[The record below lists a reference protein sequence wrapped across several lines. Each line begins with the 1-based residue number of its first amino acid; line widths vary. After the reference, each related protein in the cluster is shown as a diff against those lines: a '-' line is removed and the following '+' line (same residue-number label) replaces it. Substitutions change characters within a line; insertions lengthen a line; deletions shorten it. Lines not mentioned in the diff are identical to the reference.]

1 MCEIQIIIPS
11 GLWSVHGT
19 LAIDNHHACVSILC
33 FQQSL
38 MQYTLCL
45 NIPMKMRRKV
55 GHGFC
60 PRMNFTFIW
69 KQTLDKISCIAPGP
83 GLDLLPDPM
92 CLYFNRDTVN
102 SFQDLGITANLDPD
116 SKSPQNMQAFPFS
129 STQVPSK
136 FPEVP

>member
-1 MCEIQIIIPS
+1 MPEKFLLFCQHLNQLRDLNLVCEIQIIIPS

-60 PRMNFTFIW
+60 PRMNFTFI
-69 KQTLDKISCIAPGP
+69 
-83 GLDLLPDPM
+83 
-92 CLYFNRDTVN
+92 
-102 SFQDLGITANLDPD
+102 
-116 SKSPQNMQAFPFS
+116 
-129 STQVPSK
+129 
-136 FPEVP
+136 

>member
-1 MCEIQIIIPS
+1 MKSKLSIPS

-19 LAIDNHHACVSILC
+19 LAIDNHHACISILC

-45 NIPMKMRRKV
+45 NILHEDAQKSRSWFLNSDELYFHLKTNTR
-55 GHGFC
+55 
-60 PRMNFTFIW
+60 
-69 KQTLDKISCIAPGP
+69 
-83 GLDLLPDPM
+83 LDLSPDPV

-102 SFQDLGITANLDPD
+102 YFQDLGITANLDPD
-116 SKSPQNMQAFPFS
+116 SKSPQNMQASPFS